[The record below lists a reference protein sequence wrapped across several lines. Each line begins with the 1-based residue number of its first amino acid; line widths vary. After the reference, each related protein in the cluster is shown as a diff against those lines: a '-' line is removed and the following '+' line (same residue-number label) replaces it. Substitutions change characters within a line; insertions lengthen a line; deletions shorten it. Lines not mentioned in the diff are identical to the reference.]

1 MEIYK
6 LSRQSET
13 HILMATIG
21 LIAAGEPAETE
32 SLFERVDLNTFIMKG
47 SEDVYMI
54 RASGDSMETEIKSG
68 DWLIVN
74 RGLQAKNGDKILA
87 CVGNSFTVKIFS
99 NGKNGLSLV
108 SSNGKYAPRRITRR
122 DNFEIFGVVIGI
134 YRDFK
139 KI

>member
-6 LSRQSET
+6 LSRTSET
-13 HILMATIG
+13 HVLMAAIG

-32 SLFERVDLNTFIMKG
+32 SLFERVDLNSFVMKG
-47 SEDVYMI
+47 SEDVFMI
-54 RASGDSMETEIKSG
+54 RASGDSMETEIKNN
-68 DWLIVN
+68 DWLIVD
-74 RGLQAKNGDKILA
+74 RGRQAKNGDKILA
-87 CVGNSFTVKIFS
+87 GVSNSFTVKIFS
-99 NGKNGLSLV
+99 NGRNGLSLV
-108 SSNGKYAPRRITRR
+108 SSNGKYAPRRITKR

>member
-6 LSRQSET
+6 LSRTGET

-32 SLFERVDLNTFIMKG
+32 SLFERVDLNTFVMNG
-47 SEDVYMI
+47 SEDVFMI
-54 RASGDSMETEIKSG
+54 RASGDSMETEIKHN
-68 DWLIVN
+68 DWLIVD
-74 RGLQAKNGDKILA
+74 RAQQAKNGDKILA
-87 CVGNSFTVKIFS
+87 GVGDTFTVKIFS
-99 NGKNGLSLV
+99 NGRNGLSLV
-108 SSNGKYAPRRITRR
+108 ATNGNYAPRPITQR
-122 DNFEIFGVVIGI
+122 DDFVIFGVVIGL